1 MHLKAGQWW
10 DVSEMCTNPKHF
22 SHQLL
27 RNWARAQVS
36 FKLKLKLAET
46 ETRPEH
52 KFLSSW
58 NAVMIFSLPTCFQS
72 SPTPTLPSRTKCWP
86 VWSPNLPQI
95 TSSSSPLPP
104 SDDPVFYHFYHFC
117 YLLSFFNHYL
127 SSSSSLPRPP
137 SPSDDPVCY
146 HEPPPQEISLSLPY
160 ISGQDN
166 NSTKADIQKRT
177 SQKVFTVKYQIMASC
192 TRKPH
197 SVHINMI

>member
-1 MHLKAGQWW
+1 
-10 DVSEMCTNPKHF
+10 
-22 SHQLL
+22 
-27 RNWARAQVS
+27 
-36 FKLKLKLAET
+36 
-46 ETRPEH
+46 
-52 KFLSSW
+52 
-58 NAVMIFSLPTCFQS
+58 MIFSLPTCFQS

-104 SDDPVFYHFYHFC
+104 SDDPVSYHFYHFC

-177 SQKVFTVKYQIMASC
+177 SRKYLQWNIKLWPVVPESHIRFISTWFSAYITHRLHNVFDRCRASSSSQVRLSIKRWNC
-192 TRKPH
+192 GIGIFH
-197 SVHINMI
+197 SIGSFPDLTTN